1 MNNHILYK
9 CYNCISYTTSRI
21 SMSSKPGVI
30 DCPPLLVNNSYY
42 SFQRRTRESAVCL
55 RTLPVSP
62 LVHTERLKWSLH
74 LLLLLL
80 FCLSLS
86 LFSFSSSWGRVISL
100 IVGSHCFRRNLFHGS
115 SVVSGDTHKTNCQ
128 RGGGKSPLSKPLLS
142 FNANAAHCFLLA
154 GRISPGISLDGVY
167 LLCKF
172 ALKHAHAS
180 RDQGQVCLC
189 KCDQEVRRLNM
200 DKARSTEVLSR
211 ALILLDLHVNSLNL
225 PRDTPRKYT
234 STCTS
239 VVLHKNLWKPWKHD
253 LPLPHIWKCLL
264 VQLDPVLTHL
274 HLSSPFQ
281 AWTHRKK
288 WRCRTWPKTRWP
300 SLGSNHWLHLSTTS
314 CPTSQPEVA
323 LPYLIFFT
331 CSKVFD
337 CIITRRY
344 LLY

>member
-55 RTLPVSP
+55 RALPVSP

-128 RGGGKSPLSKPLLS
+128 RGGVNLLWVSPCSVSMLMPPIVFFKLDG
-142 FNANAAHCFLLA
+142 FLLE
-154 GRISPGISLDGVY
+154 Y
-167 LLCKF
+167 LLMVFIYC
-172 ALKHAHAS
+172 A
-180 RDQGQVCLC
+180 
-189 KCDQEVRRLNM
+189 N
-200 DKARSTEVLSR
+200 
-211 ALILLDLHVNSLNL
+211 LH
-225 PRDTPRKYT
+225 
-234 STCTS
+234 
-239 VVLHKNLWKPWKHD
+239 
-253 LPLPHIWKCLL
+253 
-264 VQLDPVLTHL
+264 
-274 HLSSPFQ
+274 
-281 AWTHRKK
+281 
-288 WRCRTWPKTRWP
+288 
-300 SLGSNHWLHLSTTS
+300 
-314 CPTSQPEVA
+314 
-323 LPYLIFFT
+323 
-331 CSKVFD
+331 
-337 CIITRRY
+337 
-344 LLY
+344 